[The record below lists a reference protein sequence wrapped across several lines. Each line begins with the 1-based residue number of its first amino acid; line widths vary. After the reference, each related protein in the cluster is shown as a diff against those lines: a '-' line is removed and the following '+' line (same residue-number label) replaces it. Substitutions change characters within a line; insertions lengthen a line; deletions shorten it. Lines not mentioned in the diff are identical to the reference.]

1 VSDSVVVSQRGAR
14 MHYAVARIFNEA
26 NELERL
32 YTDICAARGWPRAL
46 AGLPGRLLPKS
57 LRRLAGRVP
66 TGIPRERIRCFEAV
80 GLTSVLGIMLDAR
93 RATETAVAIRAAR
106 DFSAGV
112 VRNGFGAAGGFYG
125 ISGECLEQLE
135 AARAQG
141 LWTAVEQIIAPRA
154 SVDRL
159 VAAEA
164 DRFPDWEPTIED
176 DLLSGAY
183 AAREIAEWKAADI
196 IICPSEFVRDGIGEA
211 GGPTEKCV
219 VVPYGIDTG
228 FRLQPRLPHPER
240 PLHVLTVGAVGLRKG
255 APYVL
260 EAARRM
266 GKEANFR
273 MVGPCFVA
281 QPRHDELRA
290 ALDLRGAVP
299 RTEIMDHYAW
309 ADVFLLPSVCEGS
322 ATVVYE
328 ALAAGLPVV
337 TTPNAGSVVRNSVDG
352 FIVEPGDID
361 AICRSLRL
369 LNEDRA
375 LLEAMSRQ
383 ACETATDYDLAAY
396 GKRLR
401 AALTPIR
408 DRHKQAARANGMM
421 AAQ

>member
-1 VSDSVVVSQRGAR
+1 MSDSIVVSQLGAR
-14 MHYAVARIFNEA
+14 MHYAVARILNEA

-32 YTDICAARGWPRAL
+32 YTDICATRGWPRAL
-46 AGLPGRLLPKS
+46 AVLPGRFLPKS

-66 TGIPRERIRCFEAV
+66 KGIPRERIRCFEAIGV
-80 GLTSVLGIMLDAR
+80 TSVMRVMLDAR
-93 RATETAVAIRAAR
+93 RVTETAVAIRAAH

-135 AARAQG
+135 AARARG

-159 VAAEA
+159 VAAET
-164 DRFPDWEPTIED
+164 DRFPDWEPAIED

-183 AAREIAEWKAADI
+183 AAREIAEWKAADV
-196 IICPSEFVRDGIGEA
+196 IICPSEFVRDGIAEA

-219 VVPYGIDTG
+219 IVPYGIDAG
-228 FRLQPRLPHPER
+228 FRLSLRPPRPEQTLR
-240 PLHVLTVGAVGLRKG
+240 VLTVGAIGLRKG

-266 GKEANFR
+266 GKEADFR

-281 QPRHDELRA
+281 KPRQDELRA

-299 RTEIMDHYAW
+299 RTEIMEHYAW

-328 ALAAGLPVV
+328 ALAAGLPVI
-337 TTPNAGSVVRNSVDG
+337 TTPNAGSVVRDSVDG
-352 FIVEPGDID
+352 FIVEPGNVE
-361 AICRSLRL
+361 AICRALRL
-369 LNEDRA
+369 LKEDRA
-375 LLEAMSRQ
+375 LLETMSRQ
-383 ACETATDYDLAAY
+383 ACETAADYDLAAY

-401 AALTPIR
+401 AALSPVR
-408 DRHKQAARANGMM
+408 DHHRQAARSNGAV
-421 AAQ
+421 AAS